1 MNQRHLNASIFL
13 QLKIVFQ
20 MVFRELLKRKLGT
33 LLTVIVI
40 AVSLTI
46 PVTTYLLWKNV
57 EYTIDNFYPE
67 SELAV
72 YLNKNLSE
80 QDTERVV
87 ESLRAQ
93 QGVDTLNY
101 ISRQKSLEDF
111 RQWSGFNEELSLLD
125 DNPLP
130 AVVMIKPTEEFKSSD
145 KVMELRTELMKAKGV
160 QEVRLDDG
168 WIEKL
173 GAISYLV
180 AKIAVICCVLMSLA
194 VFLVLGNSV
203 RSDVYS
209 SRSSIEV
216 MKLLGATNHFILRP
230 FLCTGIIYG
239 VLGSMLATIFSFL
252 LIAYF
257 STAVS
262 YVADIFAIKIALNG
276 LALSE
281 ILFMIIICAA
291 IGYAAAWISANKHI
305 NDFEKKN

>member
-20 MVFRELLKRKLGT
+20 MVFRDLLKRKLGT

-93 QGVDTLNY
+93 QGVDSLNY

-130 AVVMIKPTEEFKSSD
+130 AVVMIKPTNEYKSSD
-145 KVMELRTELMKAKGV
+145 KMMELRTELAKVKGV

-194 VFLVLGNSV
+194 VFLVIGNSV
-203 RSDVYS
+203 RSDIYS
-209 SRSSIEV
+209 SRSSIE
-216 MKLLGATNHFILRP
+216 
-230 FLCTGIIYG
+230 
-239 VLGSMLATIFSFL
+239 
-252 LIAYF
+252 
-257 STAVS
+257 
-262 YVADIFAIKIALNG
+262 
-276 LALSE
+276 
-281 ILFMIIICAA
+281 
-291 IGYAAAWISANKHI
+291 
-305 NDFEKKN
+305 